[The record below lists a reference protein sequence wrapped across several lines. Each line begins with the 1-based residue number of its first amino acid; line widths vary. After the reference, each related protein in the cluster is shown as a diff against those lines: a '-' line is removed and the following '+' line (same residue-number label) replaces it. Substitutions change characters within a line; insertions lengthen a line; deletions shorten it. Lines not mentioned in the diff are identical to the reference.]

1 MAGNDKSPFKW
12 VQLAAL
18 AVSAY
23 SAYSQNRRLNRKD
36 KRDQAQLAKYNAQF
50 DKQLAAYEKSEFQP
64 LDADALK
71 QENIFEDLTV
81 DTQAADYAREQF
93 QQQQANIMQG
103 MRGAVGSSGVA
114 GLAQVMSNQA
124 AQQSKQTQMTIGQQ
138 LQQNRRLQ
146 MQEQS
151 RLNTQD
157 RQIQLANMEGAR
169 QFEIDKRDTLMGI
182 SGQKIAG
189 AQQAIAGNQAA
200 MGQIWGAVGSIG
212 GAAIGADW
220 KNEEEQIS
228 KLINKIRNG

>member
-1 MAGNDKSPFKW
+1 MAENKKSPFKW

-36 KRDQAQLAKYNAQF
+36 KRDQAQLAKYNAEF
-50 DKQLAAYEKSEFQP
+50 DERLEAYEKSEFQP

-103 MRGAVGSSGVA
+103 MRGAAGSSGIA
-114 GLAQVMSNQA
+114 GLAQSLSMQA
-124 AQQSKQTQMTIGQQ
+124 KDQSKQTQLTIGQQ
-138 LQQNRRLQ
+138 LQQNRRMQ

-157 RQIQLANMEGAR
+157 RQIQIANMEGAR
-169 QFEIDKRDTLMGI
+169 QFELDKMSTLMGVA
-182 SGQKIAG
+182 GQRIAG
-189 AQQAIAGNQAA
+189 TQGAIAGNQVAK
-200 MGQIWGAVGSIG
+200 GQILGAVGDIAGS
-212 GAAIGADW
+212 AIGADW
-220 KNEEEQIS
+220 SDYNFS
-228 KLINKIRNG
+228 KTGITYTPK